1 MSSWKKYG
9 DLSLEETFKHSQKE
23 IYTHKYPGVDTHTQM
38 YIMCPWIYICKFW
51 FKFILVVTCFLGE
64 KENNIWIFITE
75 RDTCSSCF
83 SLCLDELSKRLKSK
97 VIFDGRNIYPKR
109 IEDEGFELFQIG
121 C

>member
-1 MSSWKKYG
+1 MLSWKIYG
-9 DLSLEETFKHSQKE
+9 DLSLEEMFKHSQKE

-83 SLCLDELSKRLKSK
+83 SLCLDELSKSFKMLLGG
-97 VIFDGRNIYPKR
+97 VLL
-109 IEDEGFELFQIG
+109 GFWWRDHSDMT
-121 C
+121 